1 VKLSKLRLLLLF
13 VLLLSLAGCKSSS
26 QKRAEALFG
35 EGLKISIEHG
45 KVLERYAREI
55 AQIFTVQNR
64 AKFPANRDWL
74 SNRVHEV
81 LPLLDESLRLENEAA
96 EKFEES
102 SRLWSKEQQRKGV
115 ALIAASYRKSIEIE
129 QLFKEQALLVSDP
142 TITDAKAFNEKFGRL
157 NELVFQKQ
165 KESDAQ
171 HNEGKRLMVEQ

>member
-1 VKLSKLRLLLLF
+1 MKLSKLRLLLLF

-102 SRLWSKEQQRKGV
+102 SRLWTKEQNRKGV
-115 ALIAASYRKSIEIE
+115 ALIAASYRRSAEMK
-129 QLFKEQALLVSDP
+129 QLFKELLVLPSDP
-142 TITDAKAFNEKFGRL
+142 TITDATTFNQKFL
-157 NELVFQKQ
+157 HFHQLISQ
-165 KESDAQ
+165 KEKEREAQ
-171 HNEGKRLMVEQ
+171 FEEGRQLMLGK